1 MRQIHLLY
9 GVILVLASEMI
20 FAGLS
25 ALVKYLSAEVSQ
37 IQMIF
42 FRNLFSLLPLLP
54 WLFRKRLSAVRT
66 EKIQL
71 HLLRATAGL
80 SAMFIYFYAITHT
93 DLVNAAMV
101 LMLAPF
107 FIPVLAA
114 LWLKQPQS
122 KAGICSVILG
132 FVGVLLCLYAKSNE
146 QGANAGIS
154 TGLVVMIIIGAMLV
168 AVSKATISKMT
179 ATESSQRIVFY
190 FSFLSFIISGLLLPL
205 AWQPISLASLGLL
218 LVLGFGAVA
227 AQLMLTK
234 AFTIAPATTIGLLSY
249 SSILFAALVGAIWW
263 QEYPTNQW
271 YAGAAIIVSA
281 GTIAMF
287 FNNKKRQQRQTSD

>member
-9 GVILVLASEMI
+9 GVLLVLGSEMI

-54 WLFRKRLSAVRT
+54 WLARKRMSAIRT
-66 EKIQL
+66 EKINL
-71 HLLRATAGL
+71 HLLRASAGL

-101 LMLAPF
+101 IMLAPF

-114 LWLKQPQS
+114 LWLKQSQS

-132 FVGVLLCLYAKSNE
+132 FIGVLLCLYAKSDA
-146 QGANAGIS
+146 QDANSGTA
-154 TGLVVMIIIGAMLV
+154 TGLVVMIIVGAMLV
-168 AVSKATISKMT
+168 AVSKTTISKMT

-190 FSFLSFIISGLLLPL
+190 FSFLSFIISGLLLPF
-205 AWQPISLASLGLL
+205 AWQPISLTSLGLL
-218 LVLGFGAVA
+218 LVLGFSAVA

-234 AFTIAPATTIGLLSY
+234 AFTMAPATTIGLLSY

-271 YAGAAIIVSA
+271 YLGAVIIVGA

-287 FNNKKRQQRQTSD
+287 FNSKKRQSVA